1 MANSNNKKNKNNN
14 VDRAKRR
21 LKRFATKAEQ
31 TVKQAAS
38 QGERRLKRFATEAEQ
53 TVKKATPQGERRL
66 KRFATKEE
74 QTVKKV
80 TPQGE
85 RRLKRFATEEEQTVK
100 QAAKDV
106 ESTAKKT
113 ASSARTAV
121 KDTVAKVKTAG
132 KHMAEKLKQLSSQ
145 GRPGSSTKA
154 PVKAVTDASKPSL
167 GSKAMSGLKGG
178 VKWGGLVTA
187 GALAV
192 DIAQQYAHGGWAQV
206 KAAMPAMIAS
216 YGSSAVATA
225 LGSALGSLISPGVG
239 TVVGAGAGMATNAI
253 VNYLMEGQPE
263 QVKQEVARSVA
274 QQGGVAQQQPRPIQ
288 QQSQQAPRMVSEGST
303 NIGQPVA
310 QQGGVAASDIQQII
324 IEEANRA
331 GVNPALMLAIANQ
344 ESGFNPNAVGDK
356 EKGGSYGLFQIHKPS
371 HPDYTG
377 GFDPRANAAYASKM
391 MAGLLKTY
399 NGDVAKALWG
409 YNAGSGNVA
418 RGIYPDS
425 TKAYVKNVMANIGR
439 FGNVVPRGQGN
450 DTLATIQNQ
459 PLTGQVQANV
469 SAAGT
474 TPQQQGYPIAYNPS
488 TGQVTG
494 GAGSINDYAA
504 ALNSFVQN
512 QKSNNA
518 ELVKEGMT
526 LNKDALDE
534 QRRFREEAREG
545 TYTPKE
551 AAALYL
557 DYVKQQSQNQPQQ
570 VPYDI
575 DIDGYWRAVARDS
588 AYASAGVKTNYAEQY
603 LNNAKMAQMLQQAK
617 LTGVSPDMLGQ
628 QSEAQMAR
636 EKLIADLAGKA
647 MQYGGAQDMGTY
659 AKNIS
664 DLAGNN
670 IDLYTELLK
679 SNNGN
684 VQKAMEQLTTIQNRL
699 LQNQQE
705 TYNTN
710 INSQTDLTKTGMQGV
725 NAANTAKIQGE
736 YNLQGERMKLDDPYN
751 QFKAVTSGAQALQY
765 DPAAASK
772 FIQGINPRILG
783 NVAPGFDPNSFG
795 GLNPQEA
802 TPVGTPVQ
810 SDGGFGGKFYDIL
823 KESQRKRGSF

>member
-1 MANSNNKKNKNNN
+1 MANSNI
-14 VDRAKRR
+14 DRAKRR
-21 LKRFATKAEQ
+21 LKRFASAA
-31 TVKQAAS
+31 KQAA
-38 QGERRLKRFATEAEQ
+38 GDT
-53 TVKKATPQGERRL
+53 KK
-66 KRFATKEE
+66 
-74 QTVKKV
+74 
-80 TPQGE
+80 
-85 RRLKRFATEEEQTVK
+85 TVK

-106 ESTAKKT
+106 KKT
-113 ASSARTAV
+113 VNDTAAKGKAAS
-121 KDTVAKVKTAG
+121 KKVASDGRAIG
-132 KHMAEKLKQLSSQ
+132 KQMTEKLKQLSSQ
-145 GRPGSSTKA
+145 GRPSSSAKA
-154 PVKAVTDASKPSL
+154 PTKVVTDASKPSL

-178 VKWGGLVTA
+178 AKWGGLVTT
-187 GALAV
+187 GALAL
-192 DIAQQYAHGGWAQV
+192 DIAQQYSHGGWAQV

-239 TVVGAGAGMATNAI
+239 SVVGAGAGMATNAI

-263 QVKQEVARSVA
+263 QVKQEVAKGVQKSVPSA
-274 QQGGVAQQQPRPIQ
+274 QTQQTRPTP
-288 QQSQQAPRMVSEGST
+288 QQSQQAPRMVSEGPT
-303 NIGQPVA
+303 QIGGQPI
-310 QQGGVAASDIQQII
+310 AASDIQQII
-324 IEEANRA
+324 IEEANRV
-331 GVNPALMLAIANQ
+331 GVSPALMLAIANQ

-356 EKGGSYGLFQIHKPS
+356 SLGGSYGLFQIHKPS

-391 MAGLLKTY
+391 MKGLL
-399 NGDVAKALWG
+399 AKYGGNIDKAIMA
-409 YNAGSGNVA
+409 YNAGGGNVDKGTIPA
-418 RGIYPDS
+418 S
-425 TKAYVKNVMANIGR
+425 TRAYLANVKAGLGR
-439 FGNVVPRGQGN
+439 FGNIVPRGQGN
-450 DTLATIQNQ
+450 DTLASIQNQ
-459 PLTGQVQANV
+459 PLTGQVQADV
-469 SAAGT
+469 IAAGA
-474 TPQQQGYPIAYNPS
+474 TPQQGYPIAYNAA

-504 ALNSFVQN
+504 ALNSFVQD

-518 ELVKEGMT
+518 DLVKEGMA

-570 VPYDI
+570 IPYDI

-588 AYASAGVKTNYAEQY
+588 AYASAGVQTNYAQQY

-617 LTGVSPDMLGQ
+617 LTGVSPDMLAQ

-647 MQYGGAQDMGTY
+647 MQYGGAQGMTDY
-659 AKNIS
+659 AKNIA

-679 SNNGN
+679 ANNGN

-751 QFKAVTSGAQALQY
+751 QFKAISSGAQALQY
-765 DPAAASK
+765 DPAAASQ
-772 FIQGINPRILG
+772 FIRGIDPRILG
-783 NVAPGFDPNSFG
+783 TVAPGFDPNSFG
-795 GLNPQEA
+795 GLNPQAA
-802 TPVGTPVQ
+802 TPVGSPVQ
-810 SDGGFGGKFYDIL
+810 SGGGFGDKFYNIL

>member
-1 MANSNNKKNKNNN
+1 MN
-14 VDRAKRR
+14 RAKRR
-21 LKRFATKAEQ
+21 LKRFASDTK
-31 TVKQAAS
+31 K
-38 QGERRLKRFATEAEQ
+38 
-53 TVKKATPQGERRL
+53 
-66 KRFATKEE
+66 
-74 QTVKKV
+74 
-80 TPQGE
+80 
-85 RRLKRFATEEEQTVK
+85 TVK
-100 QAAKDV
+100 QAAKEVKKAVND
-106 ESTAKKT
+106 TAAKGKVVSKKVT
-113 ASSARTAV
+113 SDGRAI
-121 KDTVAKVKTAG
+121 G
-132 KHMAEKLKQLSSQ
+132 KQMTEKLKQLSNQ
-145 GRPGSSTKA
+145 GRPSSSTKA
-154 PVKAVTDASKPSL
+154 PASAASTPQTRGFKAGAE
-167 GSKAMSGLKGG
+167 SGFKKGG
-178 VKWGGLVTA
+178 IA
-187 GALAV
+187 AV
-192 DIAQQYAHGGWAQV
+192 VQAAADIAFQYAHGGWAQV
-206 KAAMPAMIAS
+206 KAAMPAMVAS
-216 YGSSAVATA
+216 YGSATVGAA
-225 LGSALGSLISPGVG
+225 LGSAMGTALPLPPQGKAAAGFTLGTLGYL
-239 TVVGAGAGMATNAI
+239 GANSI

-263 QVKQEVARSVA
+263 QVRQEVAK
-274 QQGGVAQQQPRPIQ
+274 GVAQQSGVQKSVPTPQ
-288 QQSQQAPRMVSEGST
+288 QQARPTQQQASRMVSEGST
-303 NIGQPVA
+303 NIGQAGQPI
-310 QQGGVAASDIQQII
+310 AASDIQQII

-331 GVNPALMLAIANQ
+331 GVSPALMLAIANQ

-356 EKGGSYGLFQIHKPS
+356 SLGGSYGLFQIHKPS

-391 MAGLLKTY
+391 MKGLL
-399 NGDVAKALWG
+399 AKYGGNIDKAIMA
-409 YNAGSGNVA
+409 YNAGGGNVD
-418 RGIYPDS
+418 RGTIPAS
-425 TKAYVKNVMANIGR
+425 TRAYLANVKAGLGR

-459 PLTGQVQANV
+459 PLTGQVQADV
-469 SAAGT
+469 ITAGT
-474 TPQQQGYPIAYNPS
+474 SPQQQGYPITYNPA
-488 TGQVTG
+488 TGQMTG

-504 ALNSFVQN
+504 ALNSFVQD

-557 DYVKQQSQNQPQQ
+557 DYAKQAQNQPQQ

-575 DIDGYWRAVARDS
+575 DIDGYWRAVARDN
-588 AYASAGVKTNYAEQY
+588 AYASAGVQTNYAKQY

-628 QSEAQMAR
+628 QQKNQIER

-647 MQYGGAQDMGTY
+647 MQYGGAQGMTDY
-659 AKNIS
+659 AKNIA

-679 SNNGN
+679 ANNGN

-736 YNLQGERMKLDDPYN
+736 YGLQGERMKLEDPYN
-751 QFKAVTSGAQALQY
+751 QFKAITTGAQALQY
-765 DPAAASK
+765 DPAAASQ
-772 FIQGINPRILG
+772 FIRGIDPHILG
-783 NVAPGFDPNSFG
+783 TVAPGFNPNNVG

-810 SDGGFGGKFYDIL
+810 SGGGLGDKFVNML
-823 KESQRKRGSF
+823 RESQRKRGSF

>member
-1 MANSNNKKNKNNN
+1 MAKNNN
-14 VDRAKRR
+14 IDRAKRR
-21 LKRFATKAEQ
+21 LKRFASDTK
-31 TVKQAAS
+31 K
-38 QGERRLKRFATEAEQ
+38 
-53 TVKKATPQGERRL
+53 
-66 KRFATKEE
+66 
-74 QTVKKV
+74 
-80 TPQGE
+80 
-85 RRLKRFATEEEQTVK
+85 TVK

-106 ESTAKKT
+106 KSTAKK
-113 ASSARTAV
+113 AVNSAKTAV
-121 KDTVAKVKTAG
+121 NDTAAKG
-132 KHMAEKLKQLSSQ
+132 KAVGKKVTSDGRAIGKQMTEKLKQLSGQ
-145 GRPGSSTKA
+145 GRPSSSSKA
-154 PVKAVTDASKPSL
+154 PTRVVADTSKQSL

-178 VKWGGLVTA
+178 AKWGGVVTA
-187 GALAV
+187 GALAL
-192 DIAQQYAHGGWAQV
+192 DIAQQYNHGGWAQV

-216 YGSSAVATA
+216 YGSAAVATA
-225 LGSALGSLISPGVG
+225 LGSALGSMISPGVG

-263 QVKQEVARSVA
+263 QVRQEVARGVA
-274 QQGGVAQQQPRPIQ
+274 QQSGVAQQQPRPIQ
-288 QQSQQAPRMVSEGST
+288 QQLQQAPRMVSEGST

-310 QQGGVAASDIQQII
+310 QQGGIAASDIQQII

-331 GVNPALMLAIANQ
+331 GVSPALMLAIANQ
-344 ESGFNPNAVGDK
+344 ESGFKPNLVGDK
-356 EKGGSYGLFQIHKPS
+356 DRGGSYGLFQIHKPS

-399 NGDVAKALWG
+399 KGDVAKALWA
-409 YNAGSGNVA
+409 YNAGGGNVA

-469 SAAGT
+469 SAASVT
-474 TPQQQGYPIAYNPS
+474 SPQQQGYPIAYNPA

-504 ALNSFVQN
+504 ALNSFVQD

-570 VPYDI
+570 IPYDI

-588 AYASAGVKTNYAEQY
+588 AYASAGVQTNYAQQY

-617 LTGVSPDMLGQ
+617 LTGVAPDMLGQ

-647 MQYGGAQDMGTY
+647 MQFGGAQEMGTY

-670 IDLYTELLK
+670 VDLYTELLK

-684 VQKAMEQLTTIQNRL
+684 VQKAMEQLTSIYNRL

-751 QFKAVTSGAQALQY
+751 QFKAISSGATALQY

-772 FIQGINPRILG
+772 FIQGANPGVLET
-783 NVAPGFDPNSFG
+783 VAPGFDPGSFG
-795 GLNPQEA
+795 SLNPQAA

-810 SDGGFGGKFYDIL
+810 SGGGFGGKFYNIL
-823 KESQRKRGSF
+823 KESQRKRNSF

>member
-1 MANSNNKKNKNNN
+1 MANSNI
-14 VDRAKRR
+14 DRAKRR
-21 LKRFATKAEQ
+21 LKRFA
-31 TVKQAAS
+31 
-38 QGERRLKRFATEAEQ
+38 GD
-53 TVKKATPQGERRL
+53 VKKAASDAKKTA
-66 KRFATKEE
+66 K
-74 QTVKKV
+74 QT
-80 TPQGE
+80 
-85 RRLKRFATEEEQTVK
+85 
-100 QAAKDV
+100 AKDV
-106 ESTAKKT
+106 ESTAKK
-113 ASSARTAV
+113 AV
-121 KDTVAKVKTAG
+121 KDTAAKGKAAG
-132 KHMAEKLKQLSSQ
+132 KEVASVSKKVVSDGRAIGKQMTEKLKQLSSQ
-145 GRPGSSTKA
+145 GRPSSSTKA
-154 PVKAVTDASKPSL
+154 PAKAVTDATKPSL

-178 VKWGGLVTA
+178 AKWGGLVTA

-239 TVVGAGAGMATNAI
+239 SVVGAGAGMATNAI

-263 QVKQEVARSVA
+263 QVKQEVAK
-274 QQGGVAQQQPRPIQ
+274 GVAQQQARPTQ
-288 QQSQQAPRMVSEGST
+288 QQPQQAPRMVSEGST

-310 QQGGVAASDIQQII
+310 QQGGIAASDIQQII

-331 GVNPALMLAIANQ
+331 GVSPALMLAIANQ
-344 ESGFNPNAVGDK
+344 ESGFKPNLAGDK
-356 EKGGSYGLFQIHKPS
+356 DRGGSYGLFQIHKPS

-439 FGNVVPRGQGN
+439 FGNIVPRGQGN
-450 DTLATIQNQ
+450 DTLASIQNQ
-459 PLTGQVQANV
+459 PLTGQVQTAV
-469 SAAGT
+469 IAAGT
-474 TPQQQGYPIAYNPS
+474 TPQQQGYPIAYNAA
-488 TGQVTG
+488 TGQMTG

-504 ALNSFVQN
+504 ALNSFVQD

-518 ELVKEGMT
+518 DLVKEGMT

-557 DYVKQQSQNQPQQ
+557 DYVRQQSQNQPQQ
-570 VPYDI
+570 IPYDI

-647 MQYGGAQDMGTY
+647 MQYGGAQEMGTY
-659 AKNIS
+659 AKNIA

-670 IDLYTELLK
+670 VDLYTELLK

-684 VQKAMEQLTTIQNRL
+684 VQKAMEQLTTIYNRL

-751 QFKAVTSGAQALQY
+751 QFKAVTTGAQALQY

-772 FIQGINPRILG
+772 FIQGVNPSILG
-783 NVAPGFDPNSFG
+783 TVAPGFDPNSLG
-795 GLNPQEA
+795 GLNPQAA

-810 SDGGFGGKFYDIL
+810 SGGGFGNNLVDIL

>member
-1 MANSNNKKNKNNN
+1 MAKNNN
-14 VDRAKRR
+14 IDRAKRR
-21 LKRFATKAEQ
+21 LKRFASDTK
-31 TVKQAAS
+31 K
-38 QGERRLKRFATEAEQ
+38 
-53 TVKKATPQGERRL
+53 
-66 KRFATKEE
+66 
-74 QTVKKV
+74 
-80 TPQGE
+80 
-85 RRLKRFATEEEQTVK
+85 TVK
-100 QAAKDV
+100 QAAKEV
-106 ESTAKKT
+106 KSTAKK
-113 ASSARTAV
+113 AVSSARTAV
-121 KDTVAKVKTAG
+121 NDTVAKG
-132 KHMAEKLKQLSSQ
+132 KAVSKKVTSDGRAIGKQMTEKLKQLSNQ
-145 GRPGSSTKA
+145 GRPSSSTKA
-154 PVKAVTDASKPSL
+154 PAKVATDASKPSL

-178 VKWGGLVTA
+178 AKWGGLVTA

-225 LGSALGSLISPGVG
+225 LGSTLGSMISPGVG
-239 TVVGAGAGMATNAI
+239 TVVGVGAGMTTNAI

-263 QVKQEVARSVA
+263 RVKQEVAR
-274 QQGGVAQQQPRPIQ
+274 GVQKSQLTQQQPRPTQ
-288 QQSQQAPRMVSEGST
+288 QQPQQAPRMVSEGST
-303 NIGQPVA
+303 NIGSSQPI
-310 QQGGVAASDIQQII
+310 AASDIQQII

-331 GVNPALMLAIANQ
+331 GVSPALMLAIANH
-344 ESGFNPNAVGDK
+344 ESKFNPNAVGDK

-469 SAAGT
+469 ISAGA
-474 TPQQQGYPIAYNPS
+474 TPQQGYPIAYNPA
-488 TGQVTG
+488 TGQMTG

-504 ALNSFVQN
+504 ALNSFVQD

-518 ELVKEGMT
+518 DLVKEGMT

-570 VPYDI
+570 IPYDI

-588 AYASAGVKTNYAEQY
+588 AYASAGVKTNYAKQY
-603 LNNAKMAQMLQQAK
+603 LDNAKMAQMLQQAK

-628 QSEAQMAR
+628 QAKNQIER
-636 EKLIADLAGKA
+636 EKLVAELAGRAMQYGGPQGMTDYAKNIADLAG
-647 MQYGGAQDMGTY
+647 
-659 AKNIS
+659 
-664 DLAGNN
+664 NN
-670 IDLYTELLK
+670 VDLYTELLK

-684 VQKAMEQLTTIQNRL
+684 VQKAMEQLTTIYNRL

-751 QFKAVTSGAQALQY
+751 QFKAVTTGAQALQY
-765 DPAAASK
+765 DPVAASK

-783 NVAPGFDPNSFG
+783 NVAPGFDPSSFG
-795 GLNPQEA
+795 GLNPQAA

-810 SDGGFGGKFYDIL
+810 SGDGFGSKFYNIL
-823 KESQRKRGSF
+823 KESQSKRGSF

>member
-1 MANSNNKKNKNNN
+1 M
-14 VDRAKRR
+14 DRAKRR
-21 LKRFATKAEQ
+21 LKRFA
-31 TVKQAAS
+31 
-38 QGERRLKRFATEAEQ
+38 GD
-53 TVKKATPQGERRL
+53 VKKTASEAKGTLSR
-66 KRFATKEE
+66 A
-74 QTVKKV
+74 KK
-80 TPQGE
+80 
-85 RRLKRFATEEEQTVK
+85 TVK
-100 QAAKDV
+100 QAAKEV
-106 ESTAKKT
+106 KKT
-113 ASSARTAV
+113 VNNTA
-121 KDTVAKVKTAG
+121 AKGKTAG
-132 KHMAEKLKQLSSQ
+132 KKVVSDGRAIGKQMTEKLKQLSNQ
-145 GRPGSSTKA
+145 GRPSSSTTA
-154 PVKAVTDASKPSL
+154 PVKAVADTSKSSL
-167 GSKAMSGLKGG
+167 GSKAMNGLKGG
-178 VKWGGLVTA
+178 AKWGGIVTA
-187 GALAV
+187 GALAM
-192 DIAQQYAHGGWAQV
+192 DIVQQYNHGGWAQV
-206 KAAMPAMIAS
+206 KAAMPAMVAS
-216 YGSSAVATA
+216 YGSAAVATA

-239 TVVGAGAGMATNAI
+239 SVVGAGAGMATNAI

-263 QVKQEVARSVA
+263 QVKQEVAKGVA
-274 QQGGVAQQQPRPIQ
+274 RQGGVQKSQSVQQQARPTQ
-288 QQSQQAPRMVSEGST
+288 QQAPRMVSEGST
-303 NIGQPVA
+303 NIGQAGQPI
-310 QQGGVAASDIQQII
+310 AASDIQQII
-324 IEEANRA
+324 IEEANKA
-331 GVNPALMLAIANQ
+331 GVSPALMLAIANQ
-344 ESGFNPNAVGDK
+344 ESGFKPNLVGDK
-356 EKGGSYGLFQIHKPS
+356 DRGGSYGLFQIHKPS

-391 MAGLLKTY
+391 MAGLLKAY

-459 PLTGQVQANV
+459 PLTGQVSAV
-469 SAAGT
+469 STAGA
-474 TPQQQGYPIAYNPS
+474 TPQQQSYPIAYNAA

-504 ALNSFVQN
+504 ALNSFVQD

-628 QSEAQMAR
+628 QGEAQMAR
-636 EKLIADLAGKA
+636 EKLIANLAGLA
-647 MQYGGAQDMGTY
+647 MQHGGAKDMGTY

-670 IDLYTELLK
+670 VDLYTELLK

-684 VQKAMEQLTTIQNRL
+684 VQKAMEQLTTIYNRL

-736 YNLQGERMKLDDPYN
+736 YALQGERMKLDDPYN
-751 QFKAVTSGAQALQY
+751 QFKAISSGAQALQY
-765 DPAAASK
+765 DPAAATE
-772 FIQGINPRILG
+772 FIKGTNPHILET
-783 NVAPGFDPNSFG
+783 VAPGFDPRSFG
-795 GLNPQEA
+795 SLNPQAA

-810 SDGGFGGKFYDIL
+810 QGGFGSKFYDIL

>member
-1 MANSNNKKNKNNN
+1 MANSNI
-14 VDRAKRR
+14 DRAKRR
-21 LKRFATKAEQ
+21 LKRFA
-31 TVKQAAS
+31 
-38 QGERRLKRFATEAEQ
+38 GD
-53 TVKKATPQGERRL
+53 VKKTASE
-66 KRFATKEE
+66 A
-74 QTVKKV
+74 KK
-80 TPQGE
+80 
-85 RRLKRFATEEEQTVK
+85 TVK

-106 ESTAKKT
+106 ESTAKKAVSDT
-113 ASSARTAV
+113 AAKGKAV
-121 KDTVAKVKTAG
+121 GKKVTSDGRAIG
-132 KHMAEKLKQLSSQ
+132 KQMTEKLKQLSSQ
-145 GRPGSSTKA
+145 GRPSSSTKA
-154 PVKAVTDASKPSL
+154 PIKAATDASKPSL

-178 VKWGGLVTA
+178 AKWGGIVTA

-274 QQGGVAQQQPRPIQ
+274 QQNGVAQQQARPTQ
-288 QQSQQAPRMVSEGST
+288 QQSQQVPRMVSEGST

-310 QQGGVAASDIQQII
+310 QQGGIAASDIQQII
-324 IEEANRA
+324 IEEANKA
-331 GVNPALMLAIANQ
+331 GVSPALMLAIANQ
-344 ESGFNPNAVGDK
+344 ESGFKPNLVGDK
-356 EKGGSYGLFQIHKPS
+356 DRGGSYGLFQIHKPS

-459 PLTGQVQANV
+459 PLTGQVQTNV
-469 SAAGT
+469 ISAGAAS
-474 TPQQQGYPIAYNPS
+474 PQQQGYPIAYNPA
-488 TGQVTG
+488 TGQMTG

-504 ALNSFVQN
+504 ALNSFVQD

-518 ELVKEGMT
+518 DLVKEGMT

-551 AAALYL
+551 AVALYL
-557 DYVKQQSQNQPQQ
+557 DYAKQAQNQPQQ

-603 LNNAKMAQMLQQAK
+603 LNNANMAQMLQQAK
-617 LTGVSPDMLGQ
+617 LEGVSPDILIQ
-628 QSEAQMAR
+628 QRKNQIER
-636 EKLIADLAGKA
+636 EKLVAELAGKA
-647 MQYGGAQDMGTY
+647 MQFGGAQDMGTY

-670 IDLYTELLK
+670 VDLYTELLK
-679 SNNGN
+679 ANNGN
-684 VQKAMEQLTTIQNRL
+684 VQKAMEQLTSINNRI

-710 INSQTDLTKTGMQGV
+710 IDSQTELTKTGMQGV
-725 NAANTAKIQGE
+725 NTANAAKIKGE
-736 YNLQGERMKLDDPYN
+736 YDLQGERMKLDDPYN

-772 FIQGINPRILG
+772 FIQGIDPHILG
-783 NVAPGFDPNSFG
+783 KVAPGFDPSSFG
-795 GLNPQEA
+795 SLNPQAA

-810 SDGGFGGKFYDIL
+810 GDGGFGGKFYNIL

>member
-1 MANSNNKKNKNNN
+1 MAKNDNI
-14 VDRAKRR
+14 DRAKRR
-21 LKRFATKAEQ
+21 LKRFAG
-31 TVKQAAS
+31 AA
-38 QGERRLKRFATEAEQ
+38 
-53 TVKKATPQGERRL
+53 KK
-66 KRFATKEE
+66 
-74 QTVKKV
+74 
-80 TPQGE
+80 
-85 RRLKRFATEEEQTVK
+85 TVK

-106 ESTAKKT
+106 ESTAKK
-113 ASSARTAV
+113 AV
-121 KDTVAKVKTAG
+121 RDTVAKGKTVSKKVTSDGRAIG
-132 KHMAEKLKQLSSQ
+132 KQMTEKLKQLSSQ
-145 GRPGSSTKA
+145 GRPSSSTKA
-154 PVKAVTDASKPSL
+154 PAKAVTDAGKPSL
-167 GSKAMSGLKGG
+167 GGRAMSGLKGG
-178 VKWGGLVTA
+178 AKWGGLVTA

-192 DIAQQYAHGGWAQV
+192 DIAQQYSHGGWAQV

-225 LGSALGSLISPGVG
+225 LGSALGSLISPGAG

-263 QVKQEVARSVA
+263 QVKQEVAKSVQNSPLGRTQNVPSTQT
-274 QQGGVAQQQPRPIQ
+274 QQTRPAQQQP
-288 QQSQQAPRMVSEGST
+288 QQAPRMVSEGST
-303 NIGQPVA
+303 NIGGQPI
-310 QQGGVAASDIQQII
+310 AASDIQQII

-344 ESGFNPNAVGDK
+344 ESKFNPNAVGDK
-356 EKGGSYGLFQIHKPS
+356 AKGGSYGLFQIHKPS

-425 TKAYVKNVMANIGR
+425 TKAYVKNVMANMGR
-439 FGNVVPRGQGN
+439 FGNIVPRGQGN
-450 DTLATIQNQ
+450 DTLASIQNQ
-459 PLTGQVQANV
+459 PLTGQVQPNV
-469 SAAGT
+469 ISAGA
-474 TPQQQGYPIAYNPS
+474 TPQQQGYPIVYNPA
-488 TGQVTG
+488 TGQITG

-504 ALNSFVQN
+504 ALNSFVQD

-557 DYVKQQSQNQPQQ
+557 DYIKQQSQKQPQQ

-575 DIDGYWRAVARDS
+575 DIDGYWRAVARDN
-588 AYASAGVKTNYAEQY
+588 AYASAGVKTDYAEQY
-603 LNNAKMAQMLQQAK
+603 LNNANMAQMLQQAK
-617 LTGVSPDMLGQ
+617 LEGISPDMLIQ
-628 QSEAQMAR
+628 QRKNQIER
-636 EKLIADLAGKA
+636 EKLVADLAGRA

-659 AKNIS
+659 AKNIA

-679 SNNGN
+679 ANNGN
-684 VQKAMEQLTTIQNRL
+684 VQKSMEQLTTIYNRL

-725 NAANTAKIQGE
+725 NAANTEKIKGE
-736 YNLQGERMKLDDPYN
+736 YDLQGERMKLDDPYN
-751 QFKAVTSGAQALQY
+751 QFKAVTTGAQALQY
-765 DPAAASK
+765 DPATASK
-772 FIQGINPRILG
+772 FIQGIDPHILG
-783 NVAPGFDPNSFG
+783 KVAPGFDPNSFG
-795 GLNPQEA
+795 GLNPQAA
-802 TPVGTPVQ
+802 TSVGSPVQ
-810 SDGGFGGKFYDIL
+810 SGGGLGDKFVNML

>member
-1 MANSNNKKNKNNN
+1 MANRNNSNI
-14 VDRAKRR
+14 DRAKRR
-21 LKRFATKAEQ
+21 LKRFATKTEQ
-31 TVKQAAS
+31 TVKKAAS
-38 QGERRLKRFATEAEQ
+38 QGERRLKGFATKTEQ
-53 TVKKATPQGERRL
+53 TVKKA
-66 KRFATKEE
+66 
-74 QTVKKV
+74 
-80 TPQGE
+80 
-85 RRLKRFATEEEQTVK
+85 
-100 QAAKDV
+100 AKNV
-106 ESTAKKT
+106 ESTAKK
-113 ASSARTAV
+113 AVSSARTAV
-121 KDTVAKVKTAG
+121 KDTAAKGKVAGNQMT
-132 KHMAEKLKQLSSQ
+132 EKLKQLSSQ
-145 GRPGSSTKA
+145 GRPSPSTKA
-154 PVKAVTDASKPSL
+154 PTKAVTDTSKPSL

-178 VKWGGLVTA
+178 AKWGGVVTA
-187 GALAV
+187 GALAL
-192 DIAQQYAHGGWAQV
+192 DIVQQYKRGGWAQV
-206 KAAMPAMIAS
+206 KAAMPAMVAS
-216 YGSSAVATA
+216 YGSAAVATA

-239 TVVGAGAGMATNAI
+239 SFVGAGAGMATNAI

-263 QVKQEVARSVA
+263 QVRQEVAKGVQNSPLGRTQSAPSV
-274 QQGGVAQQQPRPIQ
+274 Q

-303 NIGQPVA
+303 NIGQAGQPI
-310 QQGGVAASDIQQII
+310 AASDIQQII
-324 IEEANRA
+324 IEEANKA
-331 GVNPALMLAIANQ
+331 GVSPALMLAIANQ

-356 EKGGSYGLFQIHKPS
+356 SLGGSYGLFQIHKPS

-391 MAGLLKTY
+391 MAGLLKAY

-469 SAAGT
+469 STAGA
-474 TPQQQGYPIAYNPS
+474 TPQQGYPIAYNPA

-504 ALNSFVQN
+504 ALNSFVQD

-557 DYVKQQSQNQPQQ
+557 DYVKQAQNQPQQ

-647 MQYGGAQDMGTY
+647 MQYGGAQGMTDY
-659 AKNIS
+659 AKNIA

-684 VQKAMEQLTTIQNRL
+684 VQKAMEQLTSIYNRL

-765 DPAAASK
+765 DPAAASQ
-772 FIQGINPRILG
+772 FIKGIDPHILG
-783 NVAPGFDPNSFG
+783 TVAPGFDPGSFG
-795 GLNPQEA
+795 SLNPQAA

-810 SDGGFGGKFYDIL
+810 SDGGFGGKFYNIL

>member
-1 MANSNNKKNKNNN
+1 M
-14 VDRAKRR
+14 DRAKRR
-21 LKRFATKAEQ
+21 LKRFASAAKQTASDTK
-31 TVKQAAS
+31 K
-38 QGERRLKRFATEAEQ
+38 
-53 TVKKATPQGERRL
+53 
-66 KRFATKEE
+66 
-74 QTVKKV
+74 
-80 TPQGE
+80 
-85 RRLKRFATEEEQTVK
+85 TVK
-100 QAAKDV
+100 QAAKEV
-106 ESTAKKT
+106 KKT
-113 ASSARTAV
+113 VNDTA
-121 KDTVAKVKTAG
+121 AKG
-132 KHMAEKLKQLSSQ
+132 KAVGKKVTSDGRAIGKQMTEKLKQLSSQ
-145 GRPGSSTKA
+145 GRPSSSAKA
-154 PVKAVTDASKPSL
+154 ATKAVTDTSKPSL

-178 VKWGGLVTA
+178 AKWGGIVTV
-187 GALAV
+187 GALAL

-206 KAAMPAMIAS
+206 KAAMPAMVAS

-225 LGSALGSLISPGVG
+225 LGSALGSIISPGVG
-239 TVVGAGAGMATNAI
+239 SVVGAGAGMATNAI

-263 QVKQEVARSVA
+263 RVKQEVAKSVQKSA
-274 QQGGVAQQQPRPIQ
+274 PNTQTQQARPTQQQ
-288 QQSQQAPRMVSEGST
+288 QASRMVSEGSA
-303 NIGQPVA
+303 NMGQAGQP
-310 QQGGVAASDIQQII
+310 VAASDIQQII

-331 GVNPALMLAIANQ
+331 GVSPALMLAIANQ

-356 EKGGSYGLFQIHKPS
+356 SLGGSYGLFQIHKPS

-391 MAGLLKTY
+391 MKGLL
-399 NGDVAKALWG
+399 AKYGGNVDKAIMA
-409 YNAGSGNVA
+409 YNAGGGNVDRGTIPA
-418 RGIYPDS
+418 RTRVYLANV
-425 TKAYVKNVMANIGR
+425 KAGLGR

-450 DTLATIQNQ
+450 DTLASIQNQ
-459 PLTGQVQANV
+459 PLTGQVQADV
-469 SAAGT
+469 IAAGAT
-474 TPQQQGYPIAYNPS
+474 SPQQQGYPIAYS
-488 TGQVTG
+488 AATGQMTG

-504 ALNSFVQN
+504 ALNSFVQD

-557 DYVKQQSQNQPQQ
+557 DYVRQQSQNQPRQI
-570 VPYDI
+570 PYDI
-575 DIDGYWRAVARDS
+575 NIDGYWRAVARDN
-588 AYASAGVKTNYAEQY
+588 AYASAGVQTNYAQQY

-647 MQYGGAQDMGTY
+647 MQYGGAQGMTDY
-659 AKNIS
+659 AKNMA

-679 SNNGN
+679 ANNGN

-736 YNLQGERMKLDDPYN
+736 YGLQGERMKLEDPYN
-751 QFKAVTSGAQALQY
+751 QFKAITTGAQALQY
-765 DPAAASK
+765 DPAAASQ
-772 FIQGINPRILG
+772 FIRGIDPHILG
-783 NVAPGFDPNSFG
+783 TVAPGFNPNNVG
-795 GLNPQEA
+795 GLNPQA
-802 TPVGTPVQ
+802 APSVGNPVASQGE
-810 SDGGFGGKFYDIL
+810 SLGEKLGNIL
-823 KESQRKRGSF
+823 KESSRKKGGF

>member
-1 MANSNNKKNKNNN
+1 MANSNNSNIN
-14 VDRAKRR
+14 RAKRR

-31 TVKQAAS
+31 TVKKAAS

-53 TVKKATPQGERRL
+53 TVK
-66 KRFATKEE
+66 
-74 QTVKKV
+74 QT
-80 TPQGE
+80 T
-85 RRLKRFATEEEQTVK
+85 
-100 QAAKDV
+100 KDV
-106 ESTAKKT
+106 KNTAKKVV
-113 ASSARTAV
+113 SSAKTAV
-121 KDTVAKVKTAG
+121 KDTAAKGKTAG
-132 KHMAEKLKQLSSQ
+132 KQMTEKLKQLSSQ
-145 GRPGSSTKA
+145 GRPSSSTKA
-154 PVKAVTDASKPSL
+154 PASAAPTQTRGFKAGA
-167 GSKAMSGLKGG
+167 GSGLKKGG
-178 VKWGGLVTA
+178 A
-187 GALAV
+187 FAV
-192 DIAQQYAHGGWAQV
+192 AQAATDIAFQYSHGGWAQV

-216 YGSSAVATA
+216 YGSAVVGTA
-225 LGSALGSLISPGVG
+225 LGSAVG
-239 TVVGAGAGMATNAI
+239 TALPLPPQGKAAAGLTLGALGYLGANSI

-263 QVKQEVARSVA
+263 QVRQEVARSVA

-303 NIGQPVA
+303 NIGQPIA
-310 QQGGVAASDIQQII
+310 QQGGIAASDIQQII

-331 GVNPALMLAIANQ
+331 GVSPALMLAIANQ
-344 ESGFNPNAVGDK
+344 ESGFKPNLVGDK
-356 EKGGSYGLFQIHKPS
+356 DRGGSYGLFQIHKPS

-391 MAGLLKTY
+391 MAGLLKIY
-399 NGDVAKALWG
+399 KGDVAKALWA
-409 YNAGSGNVA
+409 YNAGGGNVA

-450 DTLATIQNQ
+450 DTLASIQNQ
-459 PLTGQVQANV
+459 PLTGQVSAV
-469 SAAGT
+469 SAASAT
-474 TPQQQGYPIAYNPS
+474 SPQQQGYPITYSPSTGVLYNPS

-494 GAGSINDYAA
+494 GAGNINDYAA
-504 ALNSFVQN
+504 ALNSFVQD

-518 ELVKEGMT
+518 ELVNEGMT
-526 LNKDALDE
+526 LNRDALDE
-534 QRRFREEAREG
+534 QRRFRQEAREG

-557 DYVKQQSQNQPQQ
+557 DYVRQQSQNKPQQ

-603 LNNAKMAQMLQQAK
+603 LNNANMAQKLQEAK
-617 LTGVSPDMLGQ
+617 LTGLSPDMLGQ
-628 QSEAQMAR
+628 QQKNQIER
-636 EKLIADLAGKA
+636 EKLVAELAGKA
-647 MQYGGAQDMGTY
+647 MQYGGPQGMTDY
-659 AKNIS
+659 AKNIA

-670 IDLYTELLK
+670 IDLYTELLE

-684 VQKAMEQLTTIQNRL
+684 VQKAMEQLTSIYNRL

-751 QFKAVTSGAQALQY
+751 QFKALSSGAQALQY

-772 FIQGINPRILG
+772 FIQGANPSVLG
-783 NVAPGFDPNSFG
+783 TVAPGFDPNSFG
-795 GLNPQEA
+795 GLNPQAA

-810 SDGGFGGKFYDIL
+810 QGGGFGNNLVNIL

>member
-1 MANSNNKKNKNNN
+1 MANSNI
-14 VDRAKRR
+14 DRAKRR
-21 LKRFATKAEQ
+21 LKRFA
-31 TVKQAAS
+31 
-38 QGERRLKRFATEAEQ
+38 GD
-53 TVKKATPQGERRL
+53 VKKTASE
-66 KRFATKEE
+66 A
-74 QTVKKV
+74 KK
-80 TPQGE
+80 
-85 RRLKRFATEEEQTVK
+85 TVK

-106 ESTAKKT
+106 ESTAKK
-113 ASSARTAV
+113 AVSSARTAV
-121 KDTVAKVKTAG
+121 KDTAAKG
-132 KHMAEKLKQLSSQ
+132 KAIGKKVTSDGRAIGKQMTEKLKQLSNQGKAPSQ
-145 GRPGSSTKA
+145 STKA
-154 PVKAVTDASKPSL
+154 PVKANTSTPQTRGFKAGA
-167 GSKAMSGLKGG
+167 GSGFKKGG
-178 VKWGGLVTA
+178 IAAVTQA
-187 GALAV
+187 TA
-192 DIAQQYAHGGWAQV
+192 DIAFQYSHGGWAQV
-206 KAAMPAMIAS
+206 KAAMPAMVAS
-216 YGSSAVATA
+216 YGSAVVGTA
-225 LGSALGSLISPGVG
+225 LGSAIGTALPLPPQGKAAAGFTLGTLGYLGS
-239 TVVGAGAGMATNAI
+239 NAI

-274 QQGGVAQQQPRPIQ
+274 QQQTRPTQ
-288 QQSQQAPRMVSEGST
+288 QQSQQAPSRMVSEGST

-310 QQGGVAASDIQQII
+310 QQGGIAASDIQQII

-331 GVNPALMLAIANQ
+331 GVSPALMLAIANQ

-356 EKGGSYGLFQIHKPS
+356 SLGGSYGLFQIHKPS

-391 MAGLLKTY
+391 MKGLLAKY
-399 NGDVAKALWG
+399 GGDVDKAIMA
-409 YNAGSGNVA
+409 YNAGGGNVDRGTIPA
-418 RGIYPDS
+418 RTRVYLANV
-425 TKAYVKNVMANIGR
+425 KAGLGR
-439 FGNVVPRGQGN
+439 FGNIVPRGQGN
-450 DTLATIQNQ
+450 DTLASIQNQ
-459 PLTGQVQANV
+459 PLTGQVQPNV
-469 SAAGT
+469 ISAGAVS
-474 TPQQQGYPIAYNPS
+474 PQQQGYPIAYNAA
-488 TGQVTG
+488 TGQMTG

-504 ALNSFVQN
+504 ALNSFVQD

-628 QSEAQMAR
+628 QSEAQMER

-647 MQYGGAQDMGTY
+647 MQYGGPQGMTDY
-659 AKNIS
+659 AKNIA

-684 VQKAMEQLTTIQNRL
+684 VQKAMEQLTTIYNRL

-751 QFKAVTSGAQALQY
+751 QFKAISSGAQALQY
-765 DPAAASK
+765 DPAAATK
-772 FIQGINPRILG
+772 FIQGVNPSVLG
-783 NVAPGFDPNSFG
+783 TVAPGFDPSSFG
-795 GLNPQEA
+795 GLNPQAA

-810 SDGGFGGKFYDIL
+810 SGGGFGDTFVNIL

>member
-1 MANSNNKKNKNNN
+1 MAKNNN
-14 VDRAKRR
+14 IDRAKRR
-21 LKRFATKAEQ
+21 LKRFASAAKQTASDTK
-31 TVKQAAS
+31 K
-38 QGERRLKRFATEAEQ
+38 
-53 TVKKATPQGERRL
+53 
-66 KRFATKEE
+66 
-74 QTVKKV
+74 
-80 TPQGE
+80 
-85 RRLKRFATEEEQTVK
+85 TVK
-100 QAAKDV
+100 QAAKEV
-106 ESTAKKT
+106 KKT
-113 ASSARTAV
+113 VNDTA
-121 KDTVAKVKTAG
+121 AKGKTAG
-132 KHMAEKLKQLSSQ
+132 KKVVSDGRAIGKQMTEKLKQLSNQ
-145 GRPGSSTKA
+145 GRPSSSAKATTKA
-154 PVKAVTDASKPSL
+154 VADTSKPSL

-178 VKWGGLVTA
+178 AKWGGIVTV
-187 GALAV
+187 GALAL
-192 DIAQQYAHGGWAQV
+192 DIAQQYSHGGWAQV
-206 KAAMPAMIAS
+206 KAAMPAMVAS

-225 LGSALGSLISPGVG
+225 LGSALGSIISPGVG
-239 TVVGAGAGMATNAI
+239 SVVGAGAGMATNAI

-263 QVKQEVARSVA
+263 QVKQEVVKSVQKSVSAPQQAR
-274 QQGGVAQQQPRPIQ
+274 PTQ
-288 QQSQQAPRMVSEGST
+288 QQSQQALSRMVSDGGST
-303 NIGQPVA
+303 SIGQTGQPI
-310 QQGGVAASDIQQII
+310 AASDIQQII

-331 GVNPALMLAIANQ
+331 GVSPALMLAIANQ

-356 EKGGSYGLFQIHKPS
+356 SLGGSYGLFQIHKPS

-391 MAGLLKTY
+391 MKGLL
-399 NGDVAKALWG
+399 AKYSGNIDKAIMA
-409 YNAGSGNVA
+409 YNAGGGNVDRGTIPA
-418 RGIYPDS
+418 RTRAYLANV
-425 TKAYVKNVMANIGR
+425 KAGLGR

-450 DTLATIQNQ
+450 DALANLQQ
-459 PLTGQVQANV
+459 PLTGQVQADV
-469 SAAGT
+469 VQASPATG
-474 TPQQQGYPIAYNPS
+474 ISYNPA
-488 TGQVTG
+488 TGQITG

-504 ALNSFVQN
+504 ALNSFVQD

-557 DYVKQQSQNQPQQ
+557 DYVNQQSQNQPQQ
-570 VPYDI
+570 IPYDI

-588 AYASAGVKTNYAEQY
+588 AYASAGVQTNYAQQY

-647 MQYGGAQDMGTY
+647 MQYGGAQGMTDY

-679 SNNGN
+679 ANNGN
-684 VQKAMEQLTTIQNRL
+684 VQKAMEQFTTIQNRL

-736 YNLQGERMKLDDPYN
+736 YGLQGERMKLEDPYN
-751 QFKAVTSGAQALQY
+751 QFKAITTGAQALQY
-765 DPAAASK
+765 DPAAASQ
-772 FIQGINPRILG
+772 FIRGIDPHILG
-783 NVAPGFDPNSFG
+783 TVAPGFNPNNVG
-795 GLNPQEA
+795 GLNPQA
-802 TPVGTPVQ
+802 APSVGSPVQ
-810 SDGGFGGKFYDIL
+810 GESLGAKFTRIL
-823 KESQRKRGSF
+823 KESNAKKGSF

>member
-1 MANSNNKKNKNNN
+1 MANSNI
-14 VDRAKRR
+14 DRAKRR
-21 LKRFATKAEQ
+21 LKRFASAAKQ
-31 TVKQAAS
+31 TAS
-38 QGERRLKRFATEAEQ
+38 DA
-53 TVKKATPQGERRL
+53 KK
-66 KRFATKEE
+66 
-74 QTVKKV
+74 
-80 TPQGE
+80 
-85 RRLKRFATEEEQTVK
+85 TVK

-106 ESTAKKT
+106 ESTAKK
-113 ASSARTAV
+113 AV
-121 KDTVAKVKTAG
+121 NDTVAKSKTAG
-132 KHMAEKLKQLSSQ
+132 KKVVSDGRAIGKQMTEKLKQLSSQ
-145 GRPGSSTKA
+145 GRPSSSSKA
-154 PVKAVTDASKPSL
+154 PTKVVADASKPSL

-178 VKWGGLVTA
+178 AKLGGVVTA
-187 GALAV
+187 GALAL
-192 DIAQQYAHGGWAQV
+192 DIAQQYNHGGWAQV

-216 YGSSAVATA
+216 YGSAAVATA

-239 TVVGAGAGMATNAI
+239 TFVGAGAGMATNAI

-263 QVKQEVARSVA
+263 QVRQEVVKSVQKSVPA
-274 QQGGVAQQQPRPIQ
+274 PQQTRPIQ
-288 QQSQQAPRMVSEGST
+288 QQQTSRMVSDGGST
-303 NIGQPVA
+303 SIGQAGQPI
-310 QQGGVAASDIQQII
+310 AASDIQQII

-331 GVNPALMLAIANQ
+331 GVSPALMLAIANQ

-356 EKGGSYGLFQIHKPS
+356 DRGGSYGLFQIHKPS

-399 NGDVAKALWG
+399 KGDVAKALWG

-450 DTLATIQNQ
+450 DTLASIQNQ
-459 PLTGQVQANV
+459 PLTGQVQAV

-474 TPQQQGYPIAYNPS
+474 TSPQQQGYPIAYNPA

-575 DIDGYWRAVARDS
+575 NIDGYWRAVARDS

-647 MQYGGAQDMGTY
+647 MQYGRAQDMGTY
-659 AKNIS
+659 AKGIA
-664 DLAGNN
+664 DLSGKNM
-670 IDLYTELLK
+670 DLYTELLK

-684 VQKAMEQLTTIQNRL
+684 VQKSMEQLTSIYNRL

-710 INSQTDLTKTGMQGV
+710 INSQTELTKTGMQGV
-725 NAANTAKIQGE
+725 NSANAAKIKGE
-736 YNLQGERMKLDDPYN
+736 YDLQGERMKLDDPYN
-751 QFKAVTSGAQALQY
+751 QFKALSSGAQALQY

-772 FIQGINPRILG
+772 FIQGANPSVLG
-783 NVAPGFDPNSFG
+783 TVAPGFDPNSFG
-795 GLNPQEA
+795 SLDPHAA

-810 SDGGFGGKFYDIL
+810 SGGGLGDKFVNML
-823 KESQRKRGSF
+823 RESQRKRGSF

>member
-1 MANSNNKKNKNNN
+1 MANNNN
-14 VDRAKRR
+14 NIDRAKRR
-21 LKRFATKAEQ
+21 LKRFASDTK
-31 TVKQAAS
+31 K
-38 QGERRLKRFATEAEQ
+38 
-53 TVKKATPQGERRL
+53 
-66 KRFATKEE
+66 
-74 QTVKKV
+74 
-80 TPQGE
+80 
-85 RRLKRFATEEEQTVK
+85 TVK
-100 QAAKDV
+100 QAAKEV
-106 ESTAKKT
+106 KKT
-113 ASSARTAV
+113 ASKAVNSAKTAV
-121 KDTVAKVKTAG
+121 NDTAAKG
-132 KHMAEKLKQLSSQ
+132 KAVGKKVTSDGRAIGKQMTEKLKQLSSQ
-145 GRPGSSTKA
+145 GRPSSSTKA
-154 PVKAVTDASKPSL
+154 PTRVVADTSKPSL

-178 VKWGGLVTA
+178 AKWGGIVTA
-187 GALAV
+187 GALAI

-206 KAAMPAMIAS
+206 KAAMPAMVAS

-239 TVVGAGAGMATNAI
+239 SVVGAGAGMATNAI

-263 QVKQEVARSVA
+263 QVRQEVARGVA
-274 QQGGVAQQQPRPIQ
+274 RQQGGVRKSVPSTQRQT
-288 QQSQQAPRMVSEGST
+288 QQAPRMVSEGST
-303 NIGQPVA
+303 NIGQAGQPI
-310 QQGGVAASDIQQII
+310 AASDIQQII

-331 GVNPALMLAIANQ
+331 GVSPALMLAIANQ
-344 ESGFNPNAVGDK
+344 ESGFNPNIVGDK
-356 EKGGSYGLFQIHKPS
+356 AKGGSYGLFQIHKPS

-399 NGDVAKALWG
+399 KGDVAKALWA
-409 YNAGSGNVA
+409 YNAGGGNVA

-439 FGNVVPRGQGN
+439 FGNIVPRGQGN

-459 PLTGQVQANV
+459 PLKGQVQADV
-469 SAAGT
+469 IAAGT
-474 TPQQQGYPIAYNPS
+474 TPQQQGYPIAYNPA

-504 ALNSFVQN
+504 ALNSFVQD

-526 LNKDALDE
+526 LNKEALDE

-617 LTGVSPDMLGQ
+617 LTGVAPDMLGQ

-647 MQYGGAQDMGTY
+647 MQYGGPQGMTDY
-659 AKNIS
+659 AKNIA

-670 IDLYTELLK
+670 VDLYTELLK

-736 YNLQGERMKLDDPYN
+736 YDLQGERMKLDDPYN
-751 QFKAVTSGAQALQY
+751 QFKAVTTGAQALQY
-765 DPAAASK
+765 DPAAASQ
-772 FIQGINPRILG
+772 FIKGIDPRILG
-783 NVAPGFDPNSFG
+783 KVAPGFDPNSFG
-795 GLNPQEA
+795 GLNPQAA

-810 SDGGFGGKFYDIL
+810 QGGSLGEKLGNIL
-823 KESQRKRGSF
+823 RESYRKKGSF

>member
-1 MANSNNKKNKNNN
+1 MANSNNSNI
-14 VDRAKRR
+14 DRAKRR
-21 LKRFATKAEQ
+21 LKQFASDTK
-31 TVKQAAS
+31 K
-38 QGERRLKRFATEAEQ
+38 
-53 TVKKATPQGERRL
+53 
-66 KRFATKEE
+66 
-74 QTVKKV
+74 
-80 TPQGE
+80 
-85 RRLKRFATEEEQTVK
+85 TVK

-106 ESTAKKT
+106 KKT
-113 ASSARTAV
+113 VNDTAAKGKAVGKKVASDGRAI
-121 KDTVAKVKTAG
+121 G
-132 KHMAEKLKQLSSQ
+132 KQMTEKLKQLSNQ
-145 GRPGSSTKA
+145 GRPSSSAKATTTATAPQARGFKAGAGSGFK
-154 PVKAVTDASKPSL
+154 
-167 GSKAMSGLKGG
+167 KGG
-178 VKWGGLVTA
+178 IA
-187 GALAV
+187 AV
-192 DIAQQYAHGGWAQV
+192 IQATGDIAFQYSHGGWAQV
-206 KAAMPAMIAS
+206 KASIPAMIAS
-216 YGSSAVATA
+216 YGSATVGAA
-225 LGSALGSLISPGVG
+225 LGSAIGTALPLPPQGKAAAGFTLGTLGYL
-239 TVVGAGAGMATNAI
+239 GANSI

-263 QVKQEVARSVA
+263 QVKQEVVKSVA
-274 QQGGVAQQQPRPIQ
+274 QQGGVQKSVSAPQQQTQ
-288 QQSQQAPRMVSEGST
+288 QTPRMVSDGGST
-303 NIGQPVA
+303 SIGQAGQPI
-310 QQGGVAASDIQQII
+310 AASDIQQII

-331 GVNPALMLAIANQ
+331 GVSPVLMLAIANQ

-356 EKGGSYGLFQIHKPS
+356 SLGGSYGLFQIHKPS

-391 MAGLLKTY
+391 MKGLL
-399 NGDVAKALWG
+399 AKYGGNIDKAIMA
-409 YNAGSGNVA
+409 YNAGGGNVD
-418 RGIYPDS
+418 RGTIPAS
-425 TKAYVKNVMANIGR
+425 TRAYLANVKAGLGR

-450 DTLATIQNQ
+450 DTLASIQNQ
-459 PLTGQVQANV
+459 PLTGQVQADV
-469 SAAGT
+469 LTASS
-474 TPQQQGYPIAYNPS
+474 PQQQVHPIAYNPA
-488 TGQVTG
+488 TGQMTG

-504 ALNSFVQN
+504 ALNSFVQD

-557 DYVKQQSQNQPQQ
+557 DYVNKQVQNQPQRI
-570 VPYDI
+570 PYDI

-588 AYASAGVKTNYAEQY
+588 AYASAGVQTNYAQQY

-647 MQYGGAQDMGTY
+647 MQYGGAQGMTDY

-679 SNNGN
+679 ANNGN

-736 YNLQGERMKLDDPYN
+736 YGLQGERMKLEDPYN
-751 QFKAVTSGAQALQY
+751 QFKAITTGAQALQY
-765 DPAAASK
+765 DPAAASQ
-772 FIQGINPRILG
+772 FIRGIDPRILG
-783 NVAPGFDPNSFG
+783 TVAPAFNPNNVG
-795 GLNPQEA
+795 GLNPQA
-802 TPVGTPVQ
+802 APSVGSPVQ
-810 SDGGFGGKFYDIL
+810 QGGSLGEKLGNIL
-823 KESQRKRGSF
+823 KESYRKKGSF

>member
-1 MANSNNKKNKNNN
+1 MANSNNSNI
-14 VDRAKRR
+14 DRAKRR
-21 LKRFATKAEQ
+21 LKRFASAA
-31 TVKQAAS
+31 KQAV
-38 QGERRLKRFATEAEQ
+38 GDT
-53 TVKKATPQGERRL
+53 KK
-66 KRFATKEE
+66 
-74 QTVKKV
+74 
-80 TPQGE
+80 
-85 RRLKRFATEEEQTVK
+85 TVK

-106 ESTAKKT
+106 KKT
-113 ASSARTAV
+113 VNDTAAKGKAVSKEVASV
-121 KDTVAKVKTAG
+121 GKKVTSDGRAIG
-132 KHMAEKLKQLSSQ
+132 KQMTEKLKQLSSQ
-145 GRPGSSTKA
+145 GRPSSSTKA
-154 PVKAVTDASKPSL
+154 PTKVVTDASKPSL

-178 VKWGGLVTA
+178 AKWGGLVTT
-187 GALAV
+187 GALAL
-192 DIAQQYAHGGWAQV
+192 DIAQQYSHGGWAQV

-225 LGSALGSLISPGVG
+225 LGSALGSLISPAVG
-239 TVVGAGAGMATNAI
+239 SVVGVGAGMATNAI

-263 QVKQEVARSVA
+263 QVKREVVKGLA
-274 QQGGVAQQQPRPIQ
+274 QQGGVQKSVPSAQTQQTRPTP

-303 NIGQPVA
+303 NIGQAGQPI
-310 QQGGVAASDIQQII
+310 AASDIQQII

-331 GVNPALMLAIANQ
+331 GVSPALMLAIANQ

-356 EKGGSYGLFQIHKPS
+356 SLGGSYGLFQIHKPS

-391 MAGLLKTY
+391 MKGLLAKY
-399 NGDVAKALWG
+399 GGDIDKAIMA
-409 YNAGSGNVA
+409 YNAGGGNVDKGTIPA
-418 RGIYPDS
+418 S
-425 TKAYVKNVMANIGR
+425 TRAYLANVKAGLGR
-439 FGNVVPRGQGN
+439 FGNIVPRGQGN
-450 DTLATIQNQ
+450 DTLASIQNQ
-459 PLTGQVQANV
+459 PLTGQVQADV
-469 SAAGT
+469 IAAGA
-474 TPQQQGYPIAYNPS
+474 TPQQGYPIAYNAA

-504 ALNSFVQN
+504 ALNSFVQD

-518 ELVKEGMT
+518 DLVKEGMT

-557 DYVKQQSQNQPQQ
+557 DYVKQSQNQPQQ
-570 VPYDI
+570 IPYDI
-575 DIDGYWRAVARDS
+575 DIDGYWRAVARDN
-588 AYASAGVKTNYAEQY
+588 AYASAGVQTNYAQQY

-628 QSEAQMAR
+628 QAENQIER
-636 EKLIADLAGKA
+636 EKLVADLAGKA
-647 MQYGGAQDMGTY
+647 MQYGGAQGMTDY
-659 AKNIS
+659 AKNIA

-679 SNNGN
+679 ANNGN
-684 VQKAMEQLTTIQNRL
+684 VQKAMEQLTTIYNRL

-751 QFKAVTSGAQALQY
+751 QFKAIGSGAQALQY
-765 DPAAASK
+765 DPAAASR
-772 FIQGINPRILG
+772 FIRGINPRILG
-783 NVAPGFDPNSFG
+783 TVAPAFDPNSFG
-795 GLNPQEA
+795 GLNPQAA
-802 TPVGTPVQ
+802 TPVGSPVQ
-810 SDGGFGGKFYDIL
+810 QGGSLGEKLGNIL
-823 KESQRKRGSF
+823 KESYRKKGSF

>member
-1 MANSNNKKNKNNN
+1 MANSNNSNI
-14 VDRAKRR
+14 DRAKRR
-21 LKRFATKAEQ
+21 LKRFASAA
-31 TVKQAAS
+31 KQAA
-38 QGERRLKRFATEAEQ
+38 GDT
-53 TVKKATPQGERRL
+53 KK
-66 KRFATKEE
+66 
-74 QTVKKV
+74 
-80 TPQGE
+80 
-85 RRLKRFATEEEQTVK
+85 TVK
-100 QAAKDV
+100 QAAKEV
-106 ESTAKKT
+106 KKT
-113 ASSARTAV
+113 VSSARTAV
-121 KDTVAKVKTAG
+121 NDTAAKG
-132 KHMAEKLKQLSSQ
+132 KAVGKKVTSDGRAIGKQMTEKLKQLSNQ
-145 GRPGSSTKA
+145 GRPSSSTKA
-154 PVKAVTDASKPSL
+154 PTKVVTDASKPSL

-178 VKWGGLVTA
+178 AKWGGLVTT
-187 GALAV
+187 GALAL
-192 DIAQQYAHGGWAQV
+192 DIAQQYSHGGWAQV

-225 LGSALGSLISPGVG
+225 LGSALGSLISPAVG
-239 TVVGAGAGMATNAI
+239 SVVGAGAGMATNAI

-263 QVKQEVARSVA
+263 QVKQEVAKSIA
-274 QQGGVAQQQPRPIQ
+274 QQSGVQKSVPSAQTQQARPTQ
-288 QQSQQAPRMVSEGST
+288 QQSQQTSRMVSEGPT
-303 NIGQPVA
+303 QIGGQP
-310 QQGGVAASDIQQII
+310 VAASDIQQII

-331 GVNPALMLAIANQ
+331 GVSPALMLAIANQ
-344 ESGFNPNAVGDK
+344 ESKFNPNAVGDK
-356 EKGGSYGLFQIHKPS
+356 AKGGSYGLFQIHKPS

-439 FGNVVPRGQGN
+439 FGNIVPRGQGN
-450 DTLATIQNQ
+450 DTLASIQNQ
-459 PLTGQVQANV
+459 PLTGQVQADV
-469 SAAGT
+469 IAAGA
-474 TPQQQGYPIAYNPS
+474 TPQQGYPIAYNAA

-504 ALNSFVQN
+504 ALNSFVQD

-534 QRRFREEAREG
+534 QRRFREEAQEG

-557 DYVKQQSQNQPQQ
+557 DYINQQAQNQPQQ

-575 DIDGYWRAVARDS
+575 NIDGYWRAVARDN
-588 AYASAGVKTNYAEQY
+588 AYASAGVQTNYAQQY
-603 LNNAKMAQMLQQAK
+603 LNNAKMAQALQQAK
-617 LTGVSPDMLGQ
+617 LTGVAPDMLDQ
-628 QSEAQMAR
+628 QQKNQLER
-636 EKLIADLAGKA
+636 EKLVAELAGKA
-647 MQYGGAQDMGTY
+647 MQYGGAQGMTDY
-659 AKNIS
+659 AKNIA

-679 SNNGN
+679 ANNGN

-751 QFKAVTSGAQALQY
+751 QFKAITTGAQALQY
-765 DPAAASK
+765 DPAAASQ
-772 FIQGINPRILG
+772 FIRGIDPHILG
-783 NVAPGFDPNSFG
+783 TVAPAFNPNSFG
-795 GLNPQEA
+795 GLNPQAA
-802 TPVGTPVQ
+802 TPVGSPVQ
-810 SDGGFGGKFYDIL
+810 SGGGFGDKFYNIL

>member
-1 MANSNNKKNKNNN
+1 MANSNI
-14 VDRAKRR
+14 DRAKRR
-21 LKRFATKAEQ
+21 LKRFASAAKQ
-31 TVKQAAS
+31 TAS
-38 QGERRLKRFATEAEQ
+38 DA
-53 TVKKATPQGERRL
+53 KKA
-66 KRFATKEE
+66 
-74 QTVKKV
+74 
-80 TPQGE
+80 
-85 RRLKRFATEEEQTVK
+85 VK
-100 QAAKDV
+100 QAAKNV
-106 ESTAKKT
+106 ESTAKKAVNDT
-113 ASSARTAV
+113 AAKGKAV
-121 KDTVAKVKTAG
+121 GKKVTSDGRAIG
-132 KHMAEKLKQLSSQ
+132 KQMAEKLKQLSNQ
-145 GRPGSSTKA
+145 GRPSSSTKA
-154 PVKAVTDASKPSL
+154 PTKAVADTSKPSL
-167 GSKAMSGLKGG
+167 GSKAISGLKGG
-178 VKWGGLVTA
+178 AKWGGIVTA
-187 GALAV
+187 GALAL
-192 DIAQQYAHGGWAQV
+192 DIAQQYNHGGWAQV

-216 YGSSAVATA
+216 YGSAAVATA
-225 LGSALGSLISPGVG
+225 LGSALGSMISPGVG

-263 QVKQEVARSVA
+263 QVKQEVAKGIA
-274 QQGGVAQQQPRPIQ
+274 QQSGVQKSQPVQQQT
-288 QQSQQAPRMVSEGST
+288 QQAPSRMVSEGST
-303 NIGQPVA
+303 NIGQAGQP
-310 QQGGVAASDIQQII
+310 VAASNIQQII

-331 GVNPALMLAIANQ
+331 GVSPALMLAIANQ
-344 ESGFNPNAVGDK
+344 ESGFNPNIVGDK

-399 NGDVAKALWG
+399 KGDVAKALWA
-409 YNAGSGNVA
+409 YNAGGGNVA

-459 PLTGQVQANV
+459 PLTGQVQTAV
-469 SAAGT
+469 MAAGA
-474 TPQQQGYPIAYNPS
+474 TPQQGYPIAYNAA
-488 TGQVTG
+488 TGQMTG

-504 ALNSFVQN
+504 ALNSFVQD

-570 VPYDI
+570 IPYDI

-588 AYASAGVKTNYAEQY
+588 AYASAGVQTNYAQQY

-617 LTGVSPDMLGQ
+617 LTGVAPDMLGQ

-636 EKLIADLAGKA
+636 EKLIAELAGKA
-647 MQYGGAQDMGTY
+647 MQFGGAQDMGTY
-659 AKNIS
+659 AKNIA
-664 DLAGNN
+664 DLSGNN
-670 IDLYTELLK
+670 VDLYTELLK
-679 SNNGN
+679 GNNGN
-684 VQKAMEQLTTIQNRL
+684 VQKAMEQLTSIYNRL
-699 LQNQQE
+699 LQNQQD

-710 INSQTDLTKTGMQGV
+710 INSQTELTKTGMQGV
-725 NAANTAKIQGE
+725 NSANTAKIQGE
-736 YNLQGERMKLDDPYN
+736 YDLQGERMKLDDPYN

-772 FIQGINPRILG
+772 FIQGIDPHILG
-783 NVAPGFDPNSFG
+783 KVAPGFDPSSFG
-795 GLNPQEA
+795 SLNPQAA

-810 SDGGFGGKFYDIL
+810 SDGGFGNNLVNIL

>member
-1 MANSNNKKNKNNN
+1 MANSNNSN

-31 TVKQAAS
+31 TVKKAAS

-53 TVKKATPQGERRL
+53 TVK
-66 KRFATKEE
+66 
-74 QTVKKV
+74 QT
-80 TPQGE
+80 T
-85 RRLKRFATEEEQTVK
+85 
-100 QAAKDV
+100 KDV
-106 ESTAKKT
+106 KNTAKK
-113 ASSARTAV
+113 AVSSARTAASSAKTAV
-121 KDTVAKVKTAG
+121 KDTAAKGKTAG
-132 KHMAEKLKQLSSQ
+132 KQMTEKLKQLSSQ
-145 GRPGSSTKA
+145 GRPSQSTKA
-154 PVKAVTDASKPSL
+154 PASAAPTQARGFKAGA
-167 GSKAMSGLKGG
+167 GSGFKKGG
-178 VKWGGLVTA
+178 A
-187 GALAV
+187 FAV
-192 DIAQQYAHGGWAQV
+192 AQAATDIAFQYSHGGWAQV

-216 YGSSAVATA
+216 YGSAVVGTA
-225 LGSALGSLISPGVG
+225 LGSAVG
-239 TVVGAGAGMATNAI
+239 TALPLPPQGKAAAGLTLGTLGYLGANSI

-263 QVKQEVARSVA
+263 QVRQEVAKNVA

-288 QQSQQAPRMVSEGST
+288 RQSQQAPRMVSEGST

-310 QQGGVAASDIQQII
+310 QQGGIAASDIQQII
-324 IEEANRA
+324 IEEANKA
-331 GVNPALMLAIANQ
+331 GVSPALMLAIANQ
-344 ESGFNPNAVGDK
+344 ESGFKPNLVGDK
-356 EKGGSYGLFQIHKPS
+356 DRGGSYGLFQIHKPS

-399 NGDVAKALWG
+399 KGDVAKALWA
-409 YNAGSGNVA
+409 YNAGGGNVA
-418 RGIYPDS
+418 KGIYPDS

-469 SAAGT
+469 IAAGA
-474 TPQQQGYPIAYNPS
+474 TPQQQGYPIAYNAA
-488 TGQVTG
+488 TGQITG

-504 ALNSFVQN
+504 ALNSFVQD

-518 ELVKEGMT
+518 DLVKEGMT

-570 VPYDI
+570 IPYDI

-647 MQYGGAQDMGTY
+647 MQFGGAQDMGTY
-659 AKNIS
+659 AKNIA

-679 SNNGN
+679 ANNGN

-765 DPAAASK
+765 DPAAATE
-772 FIQGINPRILG
+772 FIKGINPSILG
-783 NVAPGFDPNSFG
+783 NVAPGFNPGSFG
-795 GLNPQEA
+795 SLNPQEA

-810 SDGGFGGKFYDIL
+810 SGGGFGGKFYNIL

>member
-1 MANSNNKKNKNNN
+1 MANSNNLNIN
-14 VDRAKRR
+14 RAKRR
-21 LKRFATKAEQ
+21 LKRFASAA
-31 TVKQAAS
+31 KQAAS
-38 QGERRLKRFATEAEQ
+38 DA
-53 TVKKATPQGERRL
+53 KK
-66 KRFATKEE
+66 
-74 QTVKKV
+74 
-80 TPQGE
+80 
-85 RRLKRFATEEEQTVK
+85 TVK

-106 ESTAKKT
+106 ESTAKK
-113 ASSARTAV
+113 AV
-121 KDTVAKVKTAG
+121 KDTAAKGKAVGKKVASDGRAIG
-132 KHMAEKLKQLSSQ
+132 KQMTEKLKQLSSQ
-145 GRPGSSTKA
+145 GRPSSSTKA
-154 PVKAVTDASKPSL
+154 PASAPTQTRGFKAGA
-167 GSKAMSGLKGG
+167 GSGFKKGG
-178 VKWGGLVTA
+178 GF
-187 GALAV
+187 AV
-192 DIAQQYAHGGWAQV
+192 AQAATDIAFQYSHGGWAQV
-206 KAAMPAMIAS
+206 KAAMPAMVAS
-216 YGSSAVATA
+216 YGSAVVGTA
-225 LGSALGSLISPGVG
+225 LGSAIGTALPLPPQGKAAAGLTLGALGYL
-239 TVVGAGAGMATNAI
+239 GANSI

-263 QVKQEVARSVA
+263 QVKQEVARGVQNSPLGRTQSAPSV
-274 QQGGVAQQQPRPIQ
+274 QQQARPTQ
-288 QQSQQAPRMVSEGST
+288 QQSQQTPRMVSEGST
-303 NIGQPVA
+303 NIGQAGQPI
-310 QQGGVAASDIQQII
+310 AASDIQQII
-324 IEEANRA
+324 IEEANKA
-331 GVNPALMLAIANQ
+331 GVSPALMLAIANQ
-344 ESGFNPNAVGDK
+344 ESGFKPNLVGDK
-356 EKGGSYGLFQIHKPS
+356 DRGGSYGLFQIHKPS

-391 MAGLLKTY
+391 MAGLLKAY

-459 PLTGQVQANV
+459 PLTGQVSAV

-474 TPQQQGYPIAYNPS
+474 TSPQQQGYPIAYSPSTGVLYNPA

-504 ALNSFVQN
+504 ALNSFVQD

-518 ELVKEGMT
+518 DLVKEGMT

-617 LTGVSPDMLGQ
+617 LTGVSPDMLGK
-628 QSEAQMAR
+628 QSEAQMDR
-636 EKLIADLAGKA
+636 EKLVAELAGKA
-647 MQYGGAQDMGTY
+647 MQYGRAQDMGTY
-659 AKNIS
+659 AKDIA
-664 DLAGNN
+664 DLSGKNM
-670 IDLYTELLK
+670 DLYTELLK

-684 VQKAMEQLTTIQNRL
+684 VQKAMEQLTSIYNRL

-710 INSQTDLTKTGMQGV
+710 INSQTELTKTGMQGV

-751 QFKAVTSGAQALQY
+751 QFKAVSSGAQALQY
-765 DPAAASK
+765 DPAAATR
-772 FIQGINPRILG
+772 FIQGTNPRILET
-783 NVAPGFDPNSFG
+783 VAPGFDPSSLG
-795 GLNPQEA
+795 GLNPQAA

-810 SDGGFGGKFYDIL
+810 NDGGFGGKFYNIL

>member
-1 MANSNNKKNKNNN
+1 MANSNI
-14 VDRAKRR
+14 DRAKRR
-21 LKRFATKAEQ
+21 LKRFA
-31 TVKQAAS
+31 
-38 QGERRLKRFATEAEQ
+38 GD
-53 TVKKATPQGERRL
+53 VKKTASE
-66 KRFATKEE
+66 A
-74 QTVKKV
+74 KK
-80 TPQGE
+80 
-85 RRLKRFATEEEQTVK
+85 TVK
-100 QAAKDV
+100 QAAKEARKTVND
-106 ESTAKKT
+106 TAARGKAVGKKVVSDGR
-113 ASSARTAV
+113 AI
-121 KDTVAKVKTAG
+121 G
-132 KHMAEKLKQLSSQ
+132 KQMTEKLKQLSSQ
-145 GRPGSSTKA
+145 GRPSQTGKA
-154 PVKAVTDASKPSL
+154 PSQSAKTPASTSTPQARGFKAGAGSGFKKGGIAAVTQA
-167 GSKAMSGLKGG
+167 
-178 VKWGGLVTA
+178 A
-187 GALAV
+187 G
-192 DIAQQYAHGGWAQV
+192 DIAFQYAHGGWAQV

-216 YGSSAVATA
+216 YGSAVVGAA
-225 LGSALGSLISPGVG
+225 LGSAIGTALPLPPQGKAAAGFTLGTLGYL
-239 TVVGAGAGMATNAI
+239 GANSI

-263 QVKQEVARSVA
+263 QVKQEVAK
-274 QQGGVAQQQPRPIQ
+274 GVAQQQARPTQ

-310 QQGGVAASDIQQII
+310 QQGGIAASDIQQII
-324 IEEANRA
+324 IEEANKA
-331 GVNPALMLAIANQ
+331 GVSPALMLAMANQ

-356 EKGGSYGLFQIHKPS
+356 GKGGSYGLFQIHKPS

-425 TKAYVKNVMANIGR
+425 TKAYVKNVMANIGK

-459 PLTGQVQANV
+459 PLTGQVSAV

-474 TPQQQGYPIAYNPS
+474 TSPQQQGYPIAYNPS
-488 TGQVTG
+488 TGQITG

-504 ALNSFVQN
+504 ALNSFVQD

-628 QSEAQMAR
+628 QAKNQIER
-636 EKLIADLAGKA
+636 EKLIANLAGMA
-647 MQYGGAQDMGTY
+647 MQHGGAKDMGTY

-664 DLAGNN
+664 DLAGKNV
-670 IDLYTELLK
+670 DLYTELLK
-679 SNNGN
+679 ANNGN
-684 VQKAMEQLTTIQNRL
+684 VQKSLEQLTSIYNRL

-710 INSQTDLTKTGMQGV
+710 VNSQTELTKTGMQGV
-725 NAANTAKIQGE
+725 NSANTEKIKGE

-772 FIQGINPRILG
+772 FIQGIDPHILG
-783 NVAPGFDPNSFG
+783 KVAPGFDPSSFG
-795 GLNPQEA
+795 SLNPQAA

-810 SDGGFGGKFYDIL
+810 SGGGFGNNLVEIL

>member
-1 MANSNNKKNKNNN
+1 MAKNDNI
-14 VDRAKRR
+14 DRAKRR
-21 LKRFATKAEQ
+21 LKRFASTAKQ
-31 TVKQAAS
+31 TASAA
-38 QGERRLKRFATEAEQ
+38 
-53 TVKKATPQGERRL
+53 KK
-66 KRFATKEE
+66 
-74 QTVKKV
+74 
-80 TPQGE
+80 
-85 RRLKRFATEEEQTVK
+85 TVK

-106 ESTAKKT
+106 ESTAKK
-113 ASSARTAV
+113 AVSSARTAA
-121 KDTVAKVKTAG
+121 KDTAAKG
-132 KHMAEKLKQLSSQ
+132 KAVSKKVTSDGRAIGKQMTEKLKQLSNQ
-145 GRPGSSTKA
+145 GRPSSSTKA
-154 PVKAVTDASKPSL
+154 PAKAVTDAGKPSL
-167 GSKAMSGLKGG
+167 GGRAMSGLKGG
-178 VKWGGLVTA
+178 AKWGGLVTA

-192 DIAQQYAHGGWAQV
+192 DIAQQYSHGGWAQV

-225 LGSALGSLISPGVG
+225 LGSALGSLISPGAG

-263 QVKQEVARSVA
+263 QVKQEVAKSVQKNVPSTQT
-274 QQGGVAQQQPRPIQ
+274 QQTRHTQQQP
-288 QQSQQAPRMVSEGST
+288 QQAPRMVSEGPT
-303 NIGQPVA
+303 QMGGQP
-310 QQGGVAASDIQQII
+310 VAASDIQQII

-331 GVNPALMLAIANQ
+331 GVSPALMLAIANQ

-356 EKGGSYGLFQIHKPS
+356 GKGGSYGLFQIHKPS

-439 FGNVVPRGQGN
+439 FGNIVPRGQGN
-450 DTLATIQNQ
+450 DTLASIQNQ
-459 PLTGQVQANV
+459 PLTGQVQTNV
-469 SAAGT
+469 ISAGAA
-474 TPQQQGYPIAYNPS
+474 PQQQGYPIAYNPA
-488 TGQVTG
+488 TGQITG

-504 ALNSFVQN
+504 ALNSFVQD

-518 ELVKEGMT
+518 DLVKEGMT

-551 AAALYL
+551 AAALYF

-636 EKLIADLAGKA
+636 EKLVADLAGRA

-684 VQKAMEQLTTIQNRL
+684 VQKAMEQLTSIYNRL

-751 QFKAVTSGAQALQY
+751 QFKAVTTGAQALQY
-765 DPAAASK
+765 DPATASK
-772 FIQGINPRILG
+772 FIQGIDPHILG
-783 NVAPGFDPNSFG
+783 KVAPGFDPNSFG
-795 GLNPQEA
+795 GLNPQAA
-802 TPVGTPVQ
+802 TPVGSPVQ
-810 SDGGFGGKFYDIL
+810 SGGGLGDKFVNML